1 MEAECNAVAA
11 GRKRK
16 EEILEPLLTKM
27 LECFNRATAEAR
39 KLDDAVARHFT
50 RIGTNNAN
58 SRVIQRNFSLCGA
71 CEGFTTLKE
80 LLGTQANQNRGN
92 GRGNQQAQARAPAK
106 LLHCETCSVG
116 LRLPAKGTPSPST
129 SAGAQ
134 NEPTKCPICN
144 YQVISIGQGDGYTG
158 NGYQVCPKCFS
169 DPPAEYG
176 GGSTNGEF
184 RCFQCSHPTCSIAT
198 GSGGSD
204 IEIRSCPFCG
214 ATGGTGK
221 ITLNK
226 NARGYVLSCSNYRTT
241 RCEYTVW
248 LPKEASCV
256 EVVEES
262 QTTNANGNANSN
274 ANSNANA
281 NQNVSCPRCSSGG
294 NTVRKL
300 KFKWKSGSVPPGFGR
315 EYVACV
321 FCDQTLKS
329 DFKVTIPQLN
339 QVQVRGRRPN
349 TNANVAPPR
358 NNNNDGGGRGGRGGS
373 TWHQNS
379 TRGNSATRGG
389 TSASDNRNSSR
400 SRERN
405 FGNGG
410 NSNTS
415 ANNLDGIVC
424 FRCNQPGHYAS
435 SCPNQNNR

>member
-1 MEAECNAVAA
+1 MQMEAECNAVAA

-58 SRVIQRNFSLCGA
+58 SRVIQRNFSLCGG
-71 CEGFTTLKE
+71 CGGSTTLKE
-80 LLGTQANQNRGN
+80 LLGTNQNRGN

-204 IEIRSCPFCG
+204 VEIRSCPFCE

-241 RCEYTVW
+241 RCEFTVW
-248 LPKEASCV
+248 LPKEASSV

-262 QTTNANGNANSN
+262 QTTNANI
-274 ANSNANA
+274 
-281 NQNVSCPRCSSGG
+281 NVSCPRCSSAG
-294 NTVRKL
+294 NIVRKL

-321 FCDQTLKS
+321 FCDQTLKA

-339 QVQVRGRRPN
+339 QVQVRGRR
-349 TNANVAPPR
+349 TNAAPPR
-358 NNNNDGGGRGGRGGS
+358 NNNDGGGRGGGGS
-373 TWHQNS
+373 TWNQNS
-379 TRGNSATRGG
+379 TRGTSVTRGTSATRGG
-389 TSASDNRNSSR
+389 TSVSDNRNSSR

-410 NSNTS
+410 NGGNGNA

-435 SCPNQNNR
+435 SCLNQNNR